1 MKCCVRCEE
10 VFNEGENI
18 AELNGANYH
27 FECLVT
33 DLLEQIAILR
43 DQLKDS
49 EVK

>member
-10 VFNEGENI
+10 IFKEDENI

-27 FECLVT
+27 FACLVA
-33 DLLEQIAILR
+33 DLLEQIAILK
-43 DQLKDS
+43 DQLKDA